1 VRQITYT
8 IDYLVAYRIGY
19 LFAYTIGYWP
29 LAHIQTP
36 TCRWSYGGEAA
47 EVLQYMEGCPTSSH
61 IPGLACS
68 VCTRTFVNQK
78 SMREHRCCAD
88 RGSSTAADEAA
99 AAVQQ
104 VHAMDASS
112 AILRRLT
119 DMRIDRHLGNAAI
132 NEIKQF
138 TVGVLQSVK
147 QALLARLT
155 CALGATLREAVTNV
169 FNVFQGLQTDAQEA
183 AARARLL
190 PLVEPVQR
198 KLGDVTESLVVEG
211 GRTVQ
216 TKTPAYIW
224 EVPFHQALSKIL
236 KHSPTV
242 LKQVIESASRWREDV
257 ASRKGKKQKTNK
269 VYCDIEHGSGFEA
282 FMAAVMADA
291 PEGAYPLAIILYYD
305 GLEVVNG
312 LGHAK
317 GTHKLG
323 CFYWALVNIEQE
335 QRMDLNMIHLHAVCL
350 EKHVTV
356 FGPEATISGHLND
369 TKDSSSWGF
378 SMRALQ
384 RGAVTIS
391 VPDPSSTTGE
401 SNRQFCGGM
410 CLLSADTPAAC
421 LLCGFKTTH
430 GPFTKSLCRHCYCN
444 QHHPTDPKLHGPY
457 RQPTTNLPK
466 GWDVGERTRKFELR
480 TAVKHKREGALN
492 AKMSKTDAEKDAMAK
507 GVVTFSSHAFVRVPY
522 FDIISGCPHD
532 LMHIVIEGVT
542 RIELAALIYMMTRK
556 FNVQWSA
563 ILAAIAKTREH
574 GCTPPAI
581 NTDNMYG
588 GTEANTPQ
596 PDCTFPGTAHQVLE
610 FALCSLL
617 VLEPLIPEE
626 YSDHRAWMSW
636 KLHVEMLTL
645 LMGSSFA
652 RNDVVYLDKV
662 IYYWQEN
669 FLSIPEYA
677 NVWKPKFHWVSHFPQ
692 HIIEWGPPRVYWC
705 MRFEANNQVVKAL
718 AIASNFKS
726 ILNTVACG
734 MALRQA
740 RNLFFNVSCNRT
752 LPILVAPVEESV
764 ASGSSALIDR
774 MREASMIVHPGNVT
788 VTWANGLQVGRFYFD
803 SHGIFLAR
811 MDPAQPWELARAT
824 SIFAIQ
830 HTVFFEF
837 HLYPRALVQVSLN
850 SWKSSTSSM
859 ATTASKSIV
868 AKYTQMCL
876 MCVQASF
883 ITSSN
888 LIITKRL

>member
-1 VRQITYT
+1 MVGR
-8 IDYLVAYRIGY
+8 A
-19 LFAYTIGYWP
+19 
-29 LAHIQTP
+29 
-36 TCRWSYGGEAA
+36 
-47 EVLQYMEGCPTSSH
+47 TSSQM
-61 IPGLACS
+61 PGLACS
-68 VCTRTFVNQK
+68 ACTRTFVNQK
-78 SMREHRCCAD
+78 CMREHKCCAD
-88 RGSSTAADEAA
+88 REPGGSSTTADDKA

-104 VHAMDASS
+104 VHALDASS

-119 DMRIDRHLGNAAI
+119 DMRIDRHLGNSAI

-138 TVGVLQSVK
+138 TVGVLHSVK
-147 QALLARLT
+147 EALLARLT
-155 CALGATLREAVTNV
+155 PRALGATLRETVTNV
-169 FNVFQGLQTDAQEA
+169 FNVFRGIQTDAQEA

-190 PLVEPVQR
+190 PMVEPVQR
-198 KLGDVTESLVVEG
+198 KLGDVTETLEVEG

-216 TKTPAYIW
+216 SNTPAYIW
-224 EVPFHQALSKIL
+224 EVPFHQALAKIL

-242 LKQVIESASRWREDV
+242 LKQVLESASRWRESV
-257 ASRKGKKQKTNK
+257 TSRKGKKQKTTSGGVNG

-282 FMAAVMADA
+282 FMAAVMVDA

-312 LGHAK
+312 LGHAR

-335 QRMDLNMIHLHAVCL
+335 QRMDLNMIHLHAICL
-350 EKHVTV
+350 EKHVTL

-369 TKDSSSWGF
+369 SSDNSSWGF

-384 RGAVTIS
+384 RGAVSIS
-391 VPDPSSTTGE
+391 VPDPSSATGE

-421 LLCGFKTTH
+421 LLCGFKSTH

-444 QHHPTDPKLHGPY
+444 QHHPTDPKRHGPY

-466 GWDVGERTRKFELR
+466 GWDVGERTRKFEPR
-480 TAVKHKREGALN
+480 TAVKHRKEGALN
-492 AKMSKTDAEKDAMAK
+492 AKMSRTDAEKDAMVK

-522 FDIISGCPHD
+522 FDIIIGCPHD

-556 FNVQWSA
+556 FGVSWNAV
-563 ILAAIAKTREH
+563 LAAIAKTRKH

-588 GTEANTPQ
+588 GTEANTPH

-626 YSDHRAWMSW
+626 YRDHRAWMSW

-645 LMGSSFA
+645 LMGSSFT
-652 RNDVVYLDKV
+652 RNDVVYLDKI
-662 IYYWQEN
+662 IYYWQQN
-669 FLSIPEYA
+669 FLSIPEYVH
-677 NVWKPKFHWVSHFPQ
+677 VWKPKFHWVSHFPQ

-705 MRFEANNQVVKAL
+705 MRFEANNQIVKAL

-726 ILNTVACG
+726 ILNTVANG

-740 RNLFFNVSCNRT
+740 RNLFFSVSGNRT
-752 LPILVAPVEESV
+752 LPILVAPVDESV
-764 ASGSSALIDR
+764 ASGSSSLIDR
-774 MREASMIVHPGNVT
+774 MREAGMIVAPGDVT
-788 VTWANGLQVGRFYFD
+788 VSWANGLQVGRFYFD
-803 SHGIFLAR
+803 SRGIFFAR
-811 MDPAQPWELARAT
+811 MDPAQPWELARAI
-824 SIFAIQ
+824 SIFAIED
-830 HTVFFEF
+830 VIFFEF
-837 HLYPRALVQVSLN
+837 NLYPQALVQVSLN
-850 SWKSSTSSM
+850 SWKSGTESM

-868 AKYTQMCL
+868 AKYTQFCL

-883 ITSSN
+883 ITTSD
-888 LIITKRL
+888 LIITRRL